1 MLVGWTEG
9 PRPGSVAAPPAADV
23 PEQGEDEQDDEDD
36 HDDRH
41 AAKVPAR
48 PPRRNA
54 YWVSVIV

>member
-41 AAKVPAR
+41 AA
-48 PPRRNA
+48 
-54 YWVSVIV
+54 